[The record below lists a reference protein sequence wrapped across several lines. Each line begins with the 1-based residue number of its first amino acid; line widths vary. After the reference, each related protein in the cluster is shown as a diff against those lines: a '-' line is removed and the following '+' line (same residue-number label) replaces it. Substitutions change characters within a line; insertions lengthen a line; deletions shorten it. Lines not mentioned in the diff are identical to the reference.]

1 MSALARV
8 IPERRTSPRTA
19 LSGNVPYQYGTK
31 ERCAAKWLDIGLKGA
46 RIRLGRYIAPGKHL
60 LLLPSPCAELKAR
73 VVWCLP
79 REGSQYFEAGLRIY
93 PSEHDA
99 FRIVESLFAEA
110 RLQSP

>member
-8 IPERRTSPRTA
+8 IPERRTSPRTP
-19 LSGNVPYQYGTK
+19 LSGKVACQYDSK
-31 ERCAAKWLDIGLKGA
+31 EQCLAEWRDIGLKGA

-60 LLLPSPCAELKAR
+60 LLLPAPGSELKAR

-99 FRIVESLFAEA
+99 FRIIESLFAKA
-110 RLQSP
+110 SAK